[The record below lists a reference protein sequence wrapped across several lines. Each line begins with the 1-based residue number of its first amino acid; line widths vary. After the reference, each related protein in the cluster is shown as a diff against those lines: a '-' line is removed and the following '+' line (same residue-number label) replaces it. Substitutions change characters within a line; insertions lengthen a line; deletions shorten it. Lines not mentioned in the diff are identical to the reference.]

1 MEIRKDAAD
10 GGCRGTCAR
19 VRKNRAFS
27 RFFGKRYLFFL
38 ISEVFFYDLKTAE
51 TISIMP
57 NQDVIVKYL
66 FYSLDFVVIWAMIY
80 WVLYFLRGTRSAN
93 VLFGVI
99 AIFLIAT
106 IVVDHFYRLT
116 VLRFLLMECLMP
128 SLGVAILVIFQPEF
142 RRAFAQAGS
151 IFVSNRTGRETI
163 DQVTE
168 AASQLSTTRTGA
180 IIVFERNIGLTDTT
194 RSAVSLDA
202 RVDSLLI
209 QSIFYP
215 NSPLHDCAVVIGKN
229 NRIVAA
235 HAVLPLA
242 EEDFFV
248 NGKRLGTRHRAAVG
262 ISQETDAVAVVISEE
277 TGLISLAKK
286 GRLIRGL
293 KPEELRFQLRMILL
307 ERKSPWRRFGNAGEL
322 GISGADAAADDR
334 EDGEA

>member
-1 MEIRKDAAD
+1 
-10 GGCRGTCAR
+10 
-19 VRKNRAFS
+19 
-27 RFFGKRYLFFL
+27 
-38 ISEVFFYDLKTAE
+38 
-51 TISIMP
+51 MP
-57 NQDVIVKYL
+57 SQDVIVKYL
-66 FYSLDFVVIWAMIY
+66 FYSFDFLIIWAMIY

-99 AIFLIAT
+99 AVLLTAT
-106 IVVDHFYRLT
+106 IVVDHVERLT
-116 VLRFLLMECLMP
+116 VLRFLLIECLVP
-128 SLGVAILVIFQPEF
+128 SLGIAILVIFQPEF

-151 IFVSNRTGRETI
+151 IFVSNRTGQETI

-168 AASQLSTTRTGA
+168 AAAQLSLTRTGA
-180 IIVFERNIGLTDTT
+180 IIVFECNIGLTDTT

-215 NSPLHDCAVVIGKN
+215 NSPLHDCALVIGKN

-262 ISQETDAVAVVISEE
+262 ISQETDAVAVVVSEE
-277 TGLISLAKK
+277 TGLISIAKK

-293 KPEELRFQLRMILL
+293 KPEELRFQLRTLL
-307 ERKSPWRRFGNAGEL
+307 LDRKAPWKRFGKAAEL
-322 GISGADAAADDR
+322 GLADSDEPVSGAGKDD
-334 EDGEA
+334 EA

>member
-1 MEIRKDAAD
+1 
-10 GGCRGTCAR
+10 
-19 VRKNRAFS
+19 
-27 RFFGKRYLFFL
+27 
-38 ISEVFFYDLKTAE
+38 
-51 TISIMP
+51 MP

-66 FYSLDFVVIWAMIY
+66 FYSVDFVIIWAMIY

-99 AIFLIAT
+99 AVLLTAT
-106 IVVDHFYRLT
+106 IVVDHVERLT
-116 VLRFLLMECLMP
+116 VLRFLLIECLIP
-128 SLGVAILVIFQPEF
+128 SLGIAILVIFQPEF

-151 IFVSNRTGRETI
+151 IFVSNRIGQETI

-168 AASQLSTTRTGA
+168 AAAQLSVTRTGA

-242 EEDFFV
+242 EEDYFV

-262 ISQETDAVAVVISEE
+262 ISQETDAVAVVVSEE

-293 KPEELRFQLRMILL
+293 SSEELKFQLRTILL
-307 ERKSPWRRFGNAGEL
+307 DRKAPWKRLGNAGDL
-322 GISGADAAADDR
+322 GMA
-334 EDGEA
+334 EPGEAVGDGGKDGDL

>member
-1 MEIRKDAAD
+1 
-10 GGCRGTCAR
+10 
-19 VRKNRAFS
+19 
-27 RFFGKRYLFFL
+27 
-38 ISEVFFYDLKTAE
+38 
-51 TISIMP
+51 MP

-66 FYSLDFVVIWAMIY
+66 FYSVDFVIIWAMIY

-99 AIFLIAT
+99 AVLLTAT
-106 IVVDHFYRLT
+106 IAVDYVERLT
-116 VLRFLLMECLMP
+116 VLRFLLIECLIP
-128 SLGVAILVIFQPEF
+128 SLGIAILVIFEPEF

-151 IFVSNRTGRETI
+151 IFVSNRTGQETI
-163 DQVTE
+163 DQVAE
-168 AASQLSTTRTGA
+168 AAAQLSITRTGA

-202 RVDSLLI
+202 RVDSLLL
-209 QSIFYP
+209 QSLFYP

-242 EEDFFV
+242 EEDYFV

-262 ISQETDAVAVVISEE
+262 ISQETDAVAVVVSEE

-293 KPEELRFQLRMILL
+293 TTEELRFQLRTILL
-307 ERKSPWRRFGNAGEL
+307 DRKAPWKRIGKASEL
-322 GISGADAAADDR
+322 DFSAPDEAAAGGGK
-334 EDGEA
+334 DGEA

>member
-1 MEIRKDAAD
+1 
-10 GGCRGTCAR
+10 
-19 VRKNRAFS
+19 
-27 RFFGKRYLFFL
+27 
-38 ISEVFFYDLKTAE
+38 
-51 TISIMP
+51 MP
-57 NQDVIVKYL
+57 NQDVIVKYI
-66 FYSLDFVVIWAMIY
+66 FYSLDFVIIWAMIY

-99 AIFLIAT
+99 AIFLTAT
-106 IVVDHFYRLT
+106 IVVDHVERLT
-116 VLRFLLMECLMP
+116 VLRFLLMECLLP
-128 SLGVAILVIFQPEF
+128 VLGIAILVIFQPEF

-168 AASQLSTTRTGA
+168 AAAQLSTTRTGA

-262 ISQETDAVAVVISEE
+262 ISQETDAVAVVVSEE
-277 TGLISLAKK
+277 TGLISIAKK

-293 KPEELRFQLRMILL
+293 KPEELRFQLRTLL
-307 ERKSPWRRFGNAGEL
+307 LDRKAPWKRLGSAGEFAM
-322 GISGADAAADDR
+322 SSPDEAAADGGK
-334 EDGEA
+334 DGDL

>member
-1 MEIRKDAAD
+1 
-10 GGCRGTCAR
+10 
-19 VRKNRAFS
+19 
-27 RFFGKRYLFFL
+27 
-38 ISEVFFYDLKTAE
+38 
-51 TISIMP
+51 MP

-66 FYSLDFVVIWAMIY
+66 FYSVDFVIIWAMIY

-99 AIFLIAT
+99 AVLLTAT
-106 IVVDHFYRLT
+106 IAVDYVERLT
-116 VLRFLLMECLMP
+116 VLRFLLIECLIP
-128 SLGVAILVIFQPEF
+128 SLGIAILVIFQPEF

-151 IFVSNRTGRETI
+151 IFVSNRTGQETI
-163 DQVTE
+163 DQVAE
-168 AASQLSTTRTGA
+168 AAAQLSVTRTGA

-202 RVDSLLI
+202 RVDSLLL
-209 QSIFYP
+209 QSLFYP

-242 EEDFFV
+242 EEDYFV

-262 ISQETDAVAVVISEE
+262 ISQETDAVAVVVSEE

-293 KPEELRFQLRMILL
+293 NPDELRFQLRTILL
-307 ERKSPWRRFGNAGEL
+307 ERKAAWKRFGKAAEL
-322 GISGADAAADDR
+322 GLANPDEAEAAAGK
-334 EDGEA
+334 DGEA

>member
-1 MEIRKDAAD
+1 
-10 GGCRGTCAR
+10 
-19 VRKNRAFS
+19 
-27 RFFGKRYLFFL
+27 
-38 ISEVFFYDLKTAE
+38 
-51 TISIMP
+51 MP

-66 FYSLDFVVIWAMIY
+66 FYSVDFVIIWAMIY

-99 AIFLIAT
+99 AIFLTAT
-106 IVVDHFYRLT
+106 IVVDHVERLT

-128 SLGVAILVIFQPEF
+128 VLGIAILVIFQPEF

-168 AASQLSTTRTGA
+168 AAAQLSTTRTGA

-277 TGLISLAKK
+277 TGLISIAKK

-293 KPEELRFQLRMILL
+293 KPEELRFQLRTILL
-307 ERKSPWRRFGNAGEL
+307 DRKTSWKRLGNAGDL
-322 GISGADAAADDR
+322 GMSDSDETAGNGGK
-334 EDGEA
+334 DGVL

>member
-1 MEIRKDAAD
+1 
-10 GGCRGTCAR
+10 
-19 VRKNRAFS
+19 
-27 RFFGKRYLFFL
+27 
-38 ISEVFFYDLKTAE
+38 
-51 TISIMP
+51 MP

-66 FYSLDFVVIWAMIY
+66 FYSVDFVIIWAMIY

-99 AIFLIAT
+99 AVLLTAT
-106 IVVDHFYRLT
+106 IAVDYVERLT
-116 VLRFLLMECLMP
+116 VLRFLLIECLIP
-128 SLGVAILVIFQPEF
+128 SLGIAILVIFQPEF

-151 IFVSNRTGRETI
+151 LFVSNRTGQETI

-168 AASQLSTTRTGA
+168 AAAQLSITRTGA

-202 RVDSLLI
+202 RVDSLLL
-209 QSIFYP
+209 QSLFYP

-262 ISQETDAVAVVISEE
+262 ISQETDAVAVVVSEE

-293 KPEELRFQLRMILL
+293 NTEELRFQLSTILL
-307 ERKSPWRRFGNAGEL
+307 ERKRAPWKRLGKASGLELKPDEAAEAGK
-322 GISGADAAADDR
+322 
-334 EDGEA
+334 DGEA

>member
-1 MEIRKDAAD
+1 
-10 GGCRGTCAR
+10 
-19 VRKNRAFS
+19 
-27 RFFGKRYLFFL
+27 
-38 ISEVFFYDLKTAE
+38 
-51 TISIMP
+51 MP

-66 FYSLDFVVIWAMIY
+66 FYSVDFVIIWAMIY

-99 AIFLIAT
+99 AVLLTAT
-106 IVVDHFYRLT
+106 IAVDYVERLT
-116 VLRFLLMECLMP
+116 VLRFLLIECLIP
-128 SLGVAILVIFQPEF
+128 SLGIAILVIFQPEF

-151 IFVSNRTGRETI
+151 IFVSNRIGQETI
-163 DQVTE
+163 DQVAE
-168 AASQLSTTRTGA
+168 AAAQLSVTRTGA

-202 RVDSLLI
+202 RVDSLLL
-209 QSIFYP
+209 QSLFYP

-262 ISQETDAVAVVISEE
+262 ISQETDAVAVVVSEE

-293 KPEELRFQLRMILL
+293 NTEELRFQLRTILL
-307 ERKSPWRRFGNAGEL
+307 DHKAPWKRFGKAAELGLANAGD
-322 GISGADAAADDR
+322 ADADGK
-334 EDGEA
+334 DGEA

>member
-1 MEIRKDAAD
+1 
-10 GGCRGTCAR
+10 
-19 VRKNRAFS
+19 
-27 RFFGKRYLFFL
+27 
-38 ISEVFFYDLKTAE
+38 
-51 TISIMP
+51 MP

-66 FYSLDFVVIWAMIY
+66 FYSVDFVIIWAMIY

-99 AIFLIAT
+99 AVLLTAT
-106 IVVDHFYRLT
+106 IAVDYVERLT
-116 VLRFLLMECLMP
+116 VLRFLLIECLIP
-128 SLGVAILVIFQPEF
+128 SLGIAILVIFQPEF

-151 IFVSNRTGRETI
+151 IFVSNRIGQETI
-163 DQVTE
+163 DQVAE
-168 AASQLSTTRTGA
+168 AAAQLSVTRTGA

-202 RVDSLLI
+202 RVDSLLL
-209 QSIFYP
+209 QSLFYP

-262 ISQETDAVAVVISEE
+262 ISQETDAVAVVVSEE

-293 KPEELRFQLRMILL
+293 TSEELRFQLSTILL
-307 ERKSPWRRFGNAGEL
+307 ERKKVPWKRLGKAAEL
-322 GISGADAAADDR
+322 GLANPDDAGAAADGGK
-334 EDGEA
+334 DGEA

>member
-1 MEIRKDAAD
+1 
-10 GGCRGTCAR
+10 
-19 VRKNRAFS
+19 
-27 RFFGKRYLFFL
+27 
-38 ISEVFFYDLKTAE
+38 
-51 TISIMP
+51 MP
-57 NQDVIVKYL
+57 NQDIIVKYL
-66 FYSLDFVVIWAMIY
+66 FYSVDFVIIWAMIY

-99 AIFLIAT
+99 VFFLIAT
-106 IVVDHFYRLT
+106 YAVDKLGDNLT
-116 VLRFLLMECLMP
+116 ALRYLLKVCLMP
-128 SLGVAILVIFQPEF
+128 SLGLAVLVVFQPEF

-151 IFVSNRTGRETI
+151 LKLFAANRTGQETI

-168 AASQLSTTRTGA
+168 AAAQLSVTRTGA
-180 IIVFERNIGLTDTT
+180 IIVFERNIGLADTT
-194 RSAVSLDA
+194 RSAVPLDA

-215 NSPLHDCAVVIGKN
+215 NSPLHDCALVIGKN

-262 ISQETDAVAVVISEE
+262 ISQETDAVALVVSEE

-293 KPEELRFQLRMILL
+293 KPEELRFQLGMILL
-307 ERKSPWRRFGNAGEL
+307 ERKAFWKRFGKAAELMPSLFDEPDGAAGK
-322 GISGADAAADDR
+322 
-334 EDGEA
+334 DGEA

>member
-1 MEIRKDAAD
+1 
-10 GGCRGTCAR
+10 
-19 VRKNRAFS
+19 
-27 RFFGKRYLFFL
+27 
-38 ISEVFFYDLKTAE
+38 
-51 TISIMP
+51 MP

-66 FYSLDFVVIWAMIY
+66 FYSLDFVIIWAMIY

-99 AIFLIAT
+99 AIFLTAT
-106 IVVDHFYRLT
+106 IVVDHVERLT

-128 SLGVAILVIFQPEF
+128 VLGIAILVIFQPEF

-163 DQVTE
+163 DQVVE
-168 AASQLSTTRTGA
+168 AAAQLSITRTGA

-242 EEDFFV
+242 EAGNNVKRTIDFLAEPVLLPFDV
-248 NGKRLGTRHRAAVG
+248 AAVDQHVKRLLFGDHIIHRSVLSVS
-262 ISQETDAVAVVISEE
+262 ITDNKDLHYSAFPVV
-277 TGLISLAKK
+277 
-286 GRLIRGL
+286 
-293 KPEELRFQLRMILL
+293 P
-307 ERKSPWRRFGNAGEL
+307 
-322 GISGADAAADDR
+322 AADSFSSISR
-334 EDGEA
+334 ILRSAFPL

>member
-1 MEIRKDAAD
+1 
-10 GGCRGTCAR
+10 
-19 VRKNRAFS
+19 
-27 RFFGKRYLFFL
+27 
-38 ISEVFFYDLKTAE
+38 
-51 TISIMP
+51 MP
-57 NQDVIVKYL
+57 SQDVIVKYL
-66 FYSLDFVVIWAMIY
+66 FYSFDFLIIWAMIY

-99 AIFLIAT
+99 AVLLTAT
-106 IVVDHFYRLT
+106 IVVDRVDRLT
-116 VLRFLLMECLMP
+116 VLRFLLIECLVP
-128 SLGVAILVIFQPEF
+128 SLGIAILVIFQPEF

-168 AASQLSTTRTGA
+168 AAAQLSLTRTGA
-180 IIVFERNIGLTDTT
+180 IIVFECNIGLTDTT

-215 NSPLHDCAVVIGKN
+215 NSPLHDCALVIGKN

-262 ISQETDAVAVVISEE
+262 ISQETDAVAVVVSEE
-277 TGLISLAKK
+277 TGLISIAKK

-293 KPEELRFQLRMILL
+293 KPEELRFQLRTLL
-307 ERKSPWRRFGNAGEL
+307 LDRKAPWKRFGKAAEL
-322 GISGADAAADDR
+322 GLADSDEPVTGAGKDD
-334 EDGEA
+334 EA

>member
-1 MEIRKDAAD
+1 
-10 GGCRGTCAR
+10 
-19 VRKNRAFS
+19 
-27 RFFGKRYLFFL
+27 
-38 ISEVFFYDLKTAE
+38 
-51 TISIMP
+51 MP

-66 FYSLDFVVIWAMIY
+66 FYSVDFVIIWAMIY

-99 AIFLIAT
+99 AVLLTAT
-106 IVVDHFYRLT
+106 IAVDYVERLT
-116 VLRFLLMECLMP
+116 VLRFLLIECLIP
-128 SLGVAILVIFQPEF
+128 SLGIAILVIFQPEF

-151 IFVSNRTGRETI
+151 IFVSNRTGQETI
-163 DQVTE
+163 DQVAE
-168 AASQLSTTRTGA
+168 AAAQLSITRTGA

-202 RVDSLLI
+202 RVDSLLL
-209 QSIFYP
+209 QSLFYP

-242 EEDFFV
+242 EEDYFV

-262 ISQETDAVAVVISEE
+262 ISQETDAVAVVVSEE

-293 KPEELRFQLRMILL
+293 TPEELRFQLRTILL
-307 ERKSPWRRFGNAGEL
+307 DRKAPWKRIGKASEL
-322 GISGADAAADDR
+322 DFSAPDEAAAGGGK
-334 EDGEA
+334 DGEA

>member
-1 MEIRKDAAD
+1 
-10 GGCRGTCAR
+10 
-19 VRKNRAFS
+19 
-27 RFFGKRYLFFL
+27 
-38 ISEVFFYDLKTAE
+38 
-51 TISIMP
+51 MP

-66 FYSLDFVVIWAMIY
+66 FYSLDFVIIWAMIY

-99 AIFLIAT
+99 AIFLTAT
-106 IVVDHFYRLT
+106 IVVDHVERLT

-128 SLGVAILVIFQPEF
+128 VLGIAILVIFQPEF

-151 IFVSNRTGRETI
+151 LFVSNRTGRETI

-168 AASQLSTTRTGA
+168 AAAQRSTTRTGA

-262 ISQETDAVAVVISEE
+262 ISQETDAVAVVVSEE
-277 TGLISLAKK
+277 TGLISIAKK

-307 ERKSPWRRFGNAGEL
+307 ERKAPWKRLGNPGEL
-322 GISGADAAADDR
+322 GITEPEESAGNAGK
-334 EDGEA
+334 DGDL

>member
-1 MEIRKDAAD
+1 
-10 GGCRGTCAR
+10 
-19 VRKNRAFS
+19 
-27 RFFGKRYLFFL
+27 
-38 ISEVFFYDLKTAE
+38 
-51 TISIMP
+51 MP

-66 FYSLDFVVIWAMIY
+66 FYSLDFVIIWAMIY

-99 AIFLIAT
+99 SILLTAML
-106 IVVDHFYRLT
+106 VVERVERLT

-128 SLGVAILVIFQPEF
+128 VLGIAILVIFQPEF

-168 AASQLSTTRTGA
+168 AAAQLSVTRTGA

-262 ISQETDAVAVVISEE
+262 ISQETDAIAVVVSEE

-293 KPEELRFQLRMILL
+293 KPEELRFQLRTLL
-307 ERKSPWRRFGNAGEL
+307 LDRKAPWKRLGNAGEL
-322 GISGADAAADDR
+322 GLPEHAEAAGDGGKDGDR
-334 EDGEA
+334 

>member
-1 MEIRKDAAD
+1 
-10 GGCRGTCAR
+10 
-19 VRKNRAFS
+19 
-27 RFFGKRYLFFL
+27 
-38 ISEVFFYDLKTAE
+38 
-51 TISIMP
+51 MP

-66 FYSLDFVVIWAMIY
+66 FYSVDFVIIWAMIY

-99 AIFLIAT
+99 AVLLTAT
-106 IVVDHFYRLT
+106 IAVDYVERLT
-116 VLRFLLMECLMP
+116 VLRFLLIECLIP
-128 SLGVAILVIFQPEF
+128 SLGIAILVIFQPEF

-151 IFVSNRTGRETI
+151 LFVSNRIGRETI

-168 AASQLSTTRTGA
+168 AAAQLSVTRTGA

-202 RVDSLLI
+202 RVDSLLL

-242 EEDFFV
+242 EEDYFV

-262 ISQETDAVAVVISEE
+262 ISQETDAVAVVVSEE

-293 KPEELRFQLRMILL
+293 TTEELRFQLRTILL
-307 ERKSPWRRFGNAGEL
+307 DRKAPWKRIGKASELELKPDEAAEAGK
-322 GISGADAAADDR
+322 
-334 EDGEA
+334 DGEA